1 MSPPEE
7 LLNSPAAK
15 GGDLTQ
21 LCWMDGIAHAEPWP
35 ALLRRPRP
43 VWIATS
49 LLRLTP

>member
-21 LCWMDGIAHAEPWP
+21 LCWMDGIAHAGPMAGPPP
-35 ALLRRPRP
+35 ATTAR
-43 VWIATS
+43 VDATS